1 MRGSAEVQGNSRD
14 TEEGRRPSSALRAP
28 SPRERGEGED
38 IAIVGGGIIGI
49 CAAAMLAEAG
59 RSVTVFDRTGIC
71 EETSSGN
78 ASAFAFSDVL
88 PMAHKGMLRQLPKWL
103 ADPLGPLSIPPAY
116 LPKLL
121 PWLIRFWRAGAP
133 RHYEASL
140 AVQAGMM
147 KLSEAEWMGLLDRS
161 GTRPMLR
168 EDGSLELYESEAEF
182 RSGLP
187 GWAAR
192 QRFGI
197 GFRHVEGDE
206 LARLQPG
213 LSPRFIKG
221 TFVPGWKTV
230 ADPKLLGKAVWAY
243 AEGLGARFEKARIER
258 VAANDDGATLVLA
271 DGTTRQAKH
280 LVVAAGAWSHLLA
293 KALGDTIPLE
303 TERGYNT
310 TLPKTAF
317 DVKRML
323 IFSGHGFVVTP
334 LDTGLRIGGAVEL
347 GGLDRP
353 PNFAR
358 SKAMLEKARQ
368 FLPGLDASGGREW
381 MGFRPSLPDSLPVI
395 GAARAAPN
403 VFYAFGHGHLG
414 LTQAAAS
421 GRLIRDLVLGQT
433 SPIDLAPFS
442 PQRF

>member
-1 MRGSAEVQGNSRD
+1 E

-38 IAIVGGGIIGI
+38 IAIIGGGIIGI
-49 CAAAMLAEAG
+49 CAATYLAEAG
-59 RSVTVFDRTGIC
+59 RNVTIFDRTGIC

-78 ASAFAFSDVL
+78 AAAFAFTDVL
-88 PMAHKGMLRQLPKWL
+88 PLAHKGMIRQLPKWL

-121 PWLIRFWRAGAP
+121 PWLVRFWRAG
-133 RHYEASL
+133 RGDRYETSL
-140 AVQAGMM
+140 AAQAAMM
-147 KLSEAEWMGLLDRS
+147 RLAEAEWMGLLDRS

-182 RSGLP
+182 HASLS

-192 QRFGI
+192 ERYGI
-197 GFRHVEGDE
+197 GFSHVDGAD
-206 LARLQPG
+206 LAALQPG

-230 ADPKLLGKAVWAY
+230 ADPRLLGKAVWAH
-243 AEGLGARFEKARIER
+243 AERLGARFGHARVERIE
-258 VAANDDGATLVLA
+258 AGADGATIVLA
-271 DGTTRQAKH
+271 DGTTRRANQ
-280 LVVAAGAWSHLLA
+280 LVIAAGAWSHLLA
-293 KALGDTIPLE
+293 RDVGEHIPLE

-310 TLPKTAF
+310 TLPVSAF
-317 DVKRML
+317 DVKRQL
-323 IFSGHGFVVTP
+323 IFSGHGFVITP
-334 LDTGLRIGGAVEL
+334 LETGVRVGGAVEL
-347 GGLDRP
+347 GGIERP

-358 SKAMLEKARQ
+358 SKAMLEKARR
-368 FLPGLDASGGREW
+368 FLPGLDPSGGREW
-381 MGFRPSLPDSLPVI
+381 MGYRPSLPDSLPVI
-395 GAARAAPN
+395 GRARAPN
-403 VFYAFGHGHLG
+403 IFYAFGHGHLG
-414 LTQAAAS
+414 LTQAAAT

-433 SPIDLAPFS
+433 PPVDLAPFG

>member
-1 MRGSAEVQGNSRD
+1 VPGNSKSP
-14 TEEGRRPSSALRAP
+14 EQEQRPAAGAP
-28 SPRERGEGED
+28 FLRERGEGKD
-38 IAIVGGGIIGI
+38 IAIIGGGIIGI
-49 CAAAMLAEAG
+49 CAAALLVEAG
-59 RSVTVFDRTGIC
+59 RSVTIFDRTGIC

-78 ASAFAFSDVL
+78 AAAFAFSDVL
-88 PMAHKGMLRQLPKWL
+88 PLAHKGMIKNLPKWL

-133 RHYEASL
+133 AKYEASL
-140 AVQAGMM
+140 AAQAGMM
-147 KLSEAEWMGLLDRS
+147 KLAEAEWMGLLDRS

-182 RSGLP
+182 RASLS

-192 QRFGI
+192 ERFGI
-197 GFRHVEGDE
+197 GFRHVEGE
-206 LARLQPG
+206 GLADLQPG

-243 AEGLGARFEKARIER
+243 AEARGARFVKAGIDR
-258 VAANDDGATLVLA
+258 VAADQGGATLMLA
-271 DGTTRQAKH
+271 DGTTRRARH
-280 LVVAAGAWSHLLA
+280 LIIAAGAWSHLLA
-293 KALGDTIPLE
+293 RQLGDRIPLE

-310 TLPKTAF
+310 TLPKSAF
-317 DVKRML
+317 DVKRQL

-334 LDTGLRIGGAVEL
+334 LETGLRVGGAVEL
-347 GGLDRP
+347 GGIERP

-358 SKAMLEKARQ
+358 SKALLQKAQ
-368 FLPGLDASGGREW
+368 KFLPGLNPSGGREW
-381 MGFRPSLPDSLPVI
+381 MGYRPSLPDSVPVI
-395 GAARAAPN
+395 GKASGSRP
-403 VFYAFGHGHLG
+403 VVYAFGHGHLG
-414 LTQAAAS
+414 LTQAAAT
-421 GRLIRDLVLGQT
+421 GRLIREIILGQVA
-433 SPIDLAPFS
+433 PVDLAPFS